1 MGFTLT
7 ELRRDAPVERGEG
20 YTVIGVF
27 EDGAGVSQTITD
39 LNEYGIEGED
49 LTVVLKRKDPD
60 QEEPFPEGT
69 RYIIVPDDDRGL
81 DLIVGFS
88 IVFAICGLFFAF
100 TTPGIGLPFFIF
112 FMGQA
117 AILAA
122 GAFGKVGVLPIL
134 IDMQAP
140 PEESG
145 YWNEEFEKGK
155 VLIFACSDDRREV
168 KNVWRTIQDRAIYFD
183 VIGKRLVPEPVNDAV
198 IHQSGIGCDERLGL
212 EAQEAG

>member
-1 MGFTLT
+1 MT

-27 EDGAGVSQTITD
+27 EDGGGVSQSIED
-39 LNEYGIEGED
+39 LNECGISGED
-49 LTVVLKRKDPD
+49 LTVLLKRKDPD
-60 QEEPFPEGT
+60 RSEPFPKGT
-69 RYIIVPDDDRGL
+69 RYIVIPDDDRGL
-81 DLIVGFS
+81 SLIIGFS
-88 IVFAICGLFFAF
+88 VIFALTGLFFAF
-100 TTPGIGLPFFIF
+100 TTPGVGLPFFIF

-122 GAFGKVGVLPIL
+122 GAFGKVGCLPIL

-155 VLIFACSDDRREV
+155 ILIFASSNDRQTV
-168 KNVWRTIQDRAIYFD
+168 KDVWRNIQERAIYFD
-183 VIGKRLVPEPVNDAV
+183 VIGKRLVPQPVNQAV
-198 IHQSGIGCDERLGL
+198 IHQSGFGGDDEQL
-212 EAQEAG
+212 ELESQEAK